1 MTDKEYESEKWCH
14 YSGMPSP
21 SAYEKKDK
29 INTMT
34 EEDIKY
40 RQGRSRKQA
49 QDTYKLLF
57 ISLIGMITVF
67 IIAAFIG

>member
-1 MTDKEYESEKWCH
+1 MTDKEYDKEKWCH

-21 SAYEKKDK
+21 TAYEKKDK

>member
-1 MTDKEYESEKWCH
+1 
-14 YSGMPSP
+14 
-21 SAYEKKDK
+21 
-29 INTMT
+29 MT

>member
-1 MTDKEYESEKWCH
+1 MFKIK
-14 YSGMPSP
+14 
-21 SAYEKKDK
+21 AKNNKKNVK
-29 INTMT
+29 ISKMT

-49 QDTYKLLF
+49 EDTYNLLF
-57 ISLIGMITVF
+57 ISLIGMIAVV

>member
-1 MTDKEYESEKWCH
+1 MFKIK
-14 YSGMPSP
+14 
-21 SAYEKKDK
+21 AKNNKKNVK
-29 INTMT
+29 ISKMT

>member
-1 MTDKEYESEKWCH
+1 MTDKDKWCH

-21 SAYEKKDK
+21 TAYEKKDK